1 MQLWPKG
8 KEDEHVQSLSKFSRP
23 TRQPLN
29 FCLSCLVDWPRELN
43 QVCSD
48 VFSGHP
54 RMQRFHGN
62 ARLVEQVA
70 SAQLAWPLAAFF
82 FPLGPSFIG
91 SAAPISTSRAECC
104 KESRAVAVDEKKKSD
119 QSNQKTKLAVANERQ
134 QLQTQQESATFSLS
148 FYDGR
153 CCCC

>member
-48 VFSGHP
+48 LFSGHP

-62 ARLVEQVA
+62 ARLVVQVA

-104 KESRAVAVDEKKKSD
+104 KESRAVAVDEKKNPI
-119 QSNQKTKLAVANERQ
+119 NQIKRRNWP
-134 QLQTQQESATFSLS
+134 LQTSGNNCRHNKKVQHFRSL
-148 FYDGR
+148 FL
-153 CCCC
+153 